1 MSNPTVAGFRLSVQ
15 QNRTWS
21 QQLGHPPPSL
31 WAECE
36 LALEGPLDPAR
47 LKDSIRHAVSRHE
60 ILRTVFHRQTGVKVP
75 FQVILDSPEFGW
87 TEADLGGLDEQAQR
101 SRIRELVNSGQA
113 STDPE
118 KG

>member
-21 QQLGHPPPSL
+21 QQIGHPPSL

-47 LKDSIRHAVSRHE
+47 LKDSIREVVARHE

-75 FQVILDSPEFGW
+75 FQVILENPSFAWQYE
-87 TEADLGGLDEQAQR
+87 DLSGLD
-101 SRIRELVNSGQA
+101 SGSIQTRVA
-113 STDPE
+113 AL
-118 KG
+118 